1 MRKQSNG
8 DMLGF
13 LILQYLAMSLP
24 AYQIECTHCSYSER
38 FAYDILYQSEGG
50 WDAPVQPDLTHGWC
64 EDCQKVLT
72 IFTPFREETGKA
84 DIDKLNQ
91 LIADESAKR
100 GRRNFLFFKAKV
112 DEELIA
118 AWEEKREAIARGIEQ
133 LRGRHFPNRCLT
145 CGSERVTPVDLPSDY
160 DVVPPLG
167 ITHHCGGQLVATMTM
182 RLSFANRPRVVVDV
196 FGNITLD
203 ERR

>member
-1 MRKQSNG
+1 
-8 DMLGF
+8 
-13 LILQYLAMSLP
+13 MSLP

-38 FAYDILYQSEGG
+38 FAYEILYQSEGG
-50 WDAPVQPDLTHGWC
+50 WEAPVKPDLTQGWC

-84 DIDKLNQ
+84 DIEKLDQ
-91 LIADESAKR
+91 WIAEESAKR
-100 GRRNFLFFKAKV
+100 SQRNFLFFKAKV

-118 AWEEKREAIARGIEQ
+118 TWAEKREAIARGMEQ
-133 LRGRHFPNRCLT
+133 LRGRHFPDRCLT
-145 CGSERVTPVDLPSDY
+145 CGSERVIRVDLPNGY
-160 DVVPPLG
+160 DVEQDLG
-167 ITHHCGGQLVATMTM
+167 IKHRCGGEIVATMTM
-182 RLSFANRPRVVVDV
+182 RLGFGNRPRVVVDV

>member
-1 MRKQSNG
+1 MNYAKAIQRRYAWFL
-8 DMLGF
+8 DTPVLG
-13 LILQYLAMSLP
+13 YVASCLP
-24 AYQIECTHCSYSER
+24 EIRCTHCSYSER

-72 IFTPFREETGKA
+72 IFTPFRGETGKA

-118 AWEEKREAIARGIEQ
+118 AWEEKREAIAR
-133 LRGRHFPNRCLT
+133 
-145 CGSERVTPVDLPSDY
+145 
-160 DVVPPLG
+160 
-167 ITHHCGGQLVATMTM
+167 A
-182 RLSFANRPRVVVDV
+182 
-196 FGNITLD
+196 
-203 ERR
+203 

>member
-1 MRKQSNG
+1 
-8 DMLGF
+8 
-13 LILQYLAMSLP
+13 MSLP
-24 AYQIECTHCSYSER
+24 AYQIECTKCSYSER
-38 FAYDILYQSEGG
+38 FAYDILYQLEGG
-50 WDAPVQPDLTHGWC
+50 WDAPIKPDLTQGWC

-84 DIDKLNQ
+84 DIEELTQ
-91 LIADESAKR
+91 LIAGESAKR
-100 GRRNFLFFKAKV
+100 SQRSFLFFKAKV

-118 AWEEKREAIARGIEQ
+118 AWEEKRDAIARGIEQ

-145 CGSERVTPVDLPSDY
+145 CGSERVILVDLPNDY
-160 DVVPPLG
+160 NVVQDLG
-167 ITHHCGGQLVATMTM
+167 IKHRCGGDIVATMTM
-182 RLSFANRPRVVVDV
+182 RLGFGNRPRVVVDV